1 MTLVK
6 TFFKMFEIMRNL
18 VNENKRRQ
26 FVPEIEKEI
35 INVFCDQYPSCRC
48 DDIYDTLNEIERFV
62 KKEA

>member
-1 MTLVK
+1 
-6 TFFKMFEIMRNL
+6 MRNL